1 MKGRRPWPLK
11 CVNFEIGKNYY
22 IKFTVRSFFHQFQD
36 VGNSNSNFWIKY
48 KSSKIKLHLSKY
60 EVVRHSKSADPSR
73 PLLVLIVI
81 TEPWDWLETYSSRV
95 ALE

>member
-1 MKGRRPWPLK
+1 MKY
-11 CVNFEIGKNYY
+11 E
-22 IKFTVRSFFHQFQD
+22 
-36 VGNSNSNFWIKY
+36 
-48 KSSKIKLHLSKY
+48 SSKTKLHLSKY
-60 EVVRHSKSADPSR
+60 EVVRHSKSADQSP

>member
-1 MKGRRPWPLK
+1 VSILK
-11 CVNFEIGKNYY
+11 LGKIITSNS
-22 IKFTVRSFFHQFQD
+22 KLEVFFHQFQD

-60 EVVRHSKSADPSR
+60 EVVRHSKSADPSP